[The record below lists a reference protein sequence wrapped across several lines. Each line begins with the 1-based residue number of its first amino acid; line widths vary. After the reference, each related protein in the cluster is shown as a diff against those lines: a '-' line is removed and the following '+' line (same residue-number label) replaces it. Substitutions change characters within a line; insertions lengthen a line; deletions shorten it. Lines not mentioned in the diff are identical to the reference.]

1 MRRIPSGLRASAG
14 VGCCLLLGL
23 LASPSP
29 ATQPEQPPSPEAWS
43 PLDTIFSL
51 PPVSVEG
58 DPVRRHRRREFD
70 SLAGEVIDFA
80 DHPRPLAAPGE
91 LLAELPGVEGRS
103 LGGLGSFSTASI
115 RGSAG
120 QEVAVFLDGVDLRNP
135 FTGLALLDELPLAGL
150 KRLEVYRGAVPA
162 ELGGGGTAGAVNVVT
177 GGAPGAS
184 FKFSAGSFG
193 TRRGGLSLQLPAPW
207 GAKLFLAAAG
217 LVSESDFAYLD
228 RNGTTVSNAADDTL
242 RLRRNAD
249 LDARDLLAS
258 LSVSPAGGRRGGRWT
273 LSYRYLRR
281 ENGIPGSESLPTS
294 TTRSLR
300 SGHDARLRWESPLL
314 PGRLLLRGD
323 AFARRGWTRFLNPEG
338 ETGPFLVADETRD
351 ELHSQGVQGR
361 AELFLLPLHL
371 LLRTES
377 REDRFLPESLN
388 PRKGKGFER
397 SRHGRRLE
405 GEARLLLGG
414 DALLLTAAY
423 GRESLA
429 DNFNG
434 ASGLPWLPPVEQPEH
449 ATSER
454 YRRAGLAWRF
464 LRWSNDGELSLR
476 GNLADGYRAP
486 SLLELFGQDV
496 SVAGNPDLSPEH
508 GEQSD
513 LGLAWRGRIP
523 GPGRPRLRAKLVWF
537 RRDLEGQ
544 ILFLRNSQ
552 YSLRAEN
559 LSASRVTGR
568 ELSLDLDWRRWRMTL
583 ADTRLFA
590 RDRGGNPDY
599 DGKQLPYRS
608 PHRSFLRLAYSG
620 PRLALHADLDHRA
633 ATFSD
638 RYNDPDRRLPAA
650 TLLGAGLTWKRF
662 ERVDIILEGRNL
674 GDVHVEDSLGYPL
687 PGRSWSAGLEWTPQL
702 TLER

>member
-1 MRRIPSGLRASAG
+1 MRRFSFGVLAG
-14 VGCCLLLGL
+14 GVLACWLLLGL

-29 ATQPEQPPSPEAWS
+29 AVEAPPPDPESWS
-43 PLDTIFSL
+43 PLDSIFSL
-51 PPVSVEG
+51 PPVSVSG
-58 DPVRRHRRREFD
+58 DPVRRHRRRELG
-70 SLAGEVIDFA
+70 SLAGEIIDPA
-80 DHPRPLAAPGE
+80 AHPRRLATPGE
-91 LLAELPGVEGRS
+91 LLAELPGVERRS

-115 RGSAG
+115 RGSGG
-120 QEVAVFLDGVDLRNP
+120 QEVAVYLDGVDLRSP
-135 FTGLALLDELPLAGL
+135 FTGLALLDELPLVGL
-150 KRLEVYRGAVPA
+150 RRLEVYRGAAPA
-162 ELGGGGTAGAVNVVT
+162 ELGGGATAGAVNVVT
-177 GGAPGAS
+177 GGPPGARLTLGG
-184 FKFSAGSFG
+184 GSFG
-193 TRRGGLSLQLPAPW
+193 TRRAGLSLQLPAPW
-207 GAKLFLAAAG
+207 GAEFFLAAAG
-217 LVSESDFAYLD
+217 LASESDFAYLD

-249 LDARDLLAS
+249 LDARDLLAR
-258 LSVSPAGGRRGGRWT
+258 LRVSPAGGRIGGRWT

-300 SGHDARLRWESPLL
+300 SGHDGRLRWESPLL

-351 ELHSQGVQGR
+351 ELRTLGAQGR

-371 LLRTES
+371 LLRAES
-377 REDRFLPESLN
+377 RVDRFLPENLN
-388 PRKGKGFER
+388 PRKGKGFTR
-397 SRHGRRLE
+397 SRRGRNLV

-423 GRESLA
+423 GHENLA
-429 DNFNG
+429 DNYKG
-434 ASGLPWLPPVEQPEH
+434 EAGLPWLPPVEQPEH

-454 YRRAGLAWRF
+454 FRRAGLAWRI
-464 LRWSNDGELSLR
+464 LSWPRGGKLSLR

-496 SVAGNPDLSPEH
+496 SVTGNPELSPER

-513 LGLAWRGRIP
+513 LGLIWRGVAL
-523 GPGRPRLRAKLVWF
+523 GRRDLRLRGKLVWF
-537 RRDLEGQ
+537 RRDLRDQ

-552 YSLRAEN
+552 YSVRAEN

-568 ELSLDLDWRRWRMTL
+568 ELSLALDWRRWRLTL
-583 ADTRLFA
+583 ADTRLDA

-608 PHRSFLRLAYSG
+608 PRRSFARLAYSG
-620 PRLALHADLDHRA
+620 DRLALHLDVDHRA
-633 ATFSD
+633 ATYSD

-650 TLLGAGLTWKRF
+650 TLLGAGLAWRQFDKV
-662 ERVDIILEGRNL
+662 ELIIEGRNL
-674 GDVHVEDSLGYPL
+674 ADVHVEDSLGYPL